1 MYVDMNVYY
10 LLERSDD
17 REKSL
22 SLETENLRRE
32 MEEKLSEA
40 EKKLEFSVERIRR
53 ESDLSLSAAM
63 EKNSKLSK
71 ELVHLQVC
79 MYVWVSVR
87 VCFFQL
93 QSTHSL
99 FCRRNLK
106 PGIHKLFRSKSR

>member
-1 MYVDMNVYY
+1 MSFKCMYVYMNEYY

-79 MYVWVSVR
+79 MDVSYL
-87 VCFFQL
+87 CMY
-93 QSTHSL
+93 
-99 FCRRNLK
+99 
-106 PGIHKLFRSKSR
+106 G